1 MDLAVMVIKKLLN
14 SFVGIRGKIRQKQN
28 AEELFKSKI
37 FYLINK

>member
-1 MDLAVMVIKKLLN
+1 MEIKKLRK
-14 SFVGIRGKIRQKQN
+14 SFVGIRGKIRQEQN